1 MSVSYELCSKRS
13 ADPSP
18 YTLIDAVFGGDD
30 IIDYEIES
38 GLYGV
43 TFSTW
48 LTAPL
53 NCPLD
58 LEYTTRVTESGAVT
72 TDLSA
77 VPTVDNL
84 LIDIESSVLAIL
96 AVSHTVTVLAMTP
109 AL

>member
-13 ADPSP
+13 ADTSP
-18 YTLIDAVFGGDD
+18 YTLVDAIFEGDD
-30 IIDYEIES
+30 IIDYLIDS
-38 GLYGV
+38 GPYGV

-58 LEYTTRVTESGAVT
+58 LEYTTRVTKSGAVT

-77 VPTVDNL
+77 VPTIDNL
-84 LIDIESSVLAIL
+84 LIDIDFSVVPTIGFA
-96 AVSHTVTVLAMTP
+96 HTVTVLAMTP